1 MKNKN
6 SKKLQ
11 STFTFN
17 KKQAKAMCKIDY
29 YQTQARNIK
38 MYEFL
43 ESEKSRLATPR
54 SETITTLIEHYKT
67 KGNDEWESSIGKSL
81 LGIYKKNKEHA
92 LKNENAIN
100 SNLMNILAR
109 PEMLLLA
116 YKQIKGNKGA
126 MTSAGQIS
134 SDRFLKLNPE
144 QKKLYLRSITFPD
157 KFNLEDV
164 ILTAKLLRKGLYP
177 WGTSSRVYVPK
188 PGVKDKMRPI
198 TIPPFLDRVIQKAIS
213 MILETIYE
221 PEFELLNRSFGFR
234 PNKGVHDALTVITSK
249 YSSGKRTAIEGDIEA
264 AYDTVNKD
272 ILINILGQK
281 IKDRKFLELIRER
294 LNYEYEYK
302 DKETSVWNTPEK
314 GIPQGGI
321 DSPYL
326 FNIYMHELDKY
337 VHKDIQD
344 YINVLNEKL
353 EKSGVKRKINPIFSK
368 LDLLQ
373 EKKIRELAK
382 QKRALKNNNDTKKR
396 KTKDKNDINNDIEQ
410 KKEMLYNTIREIRLI
425 KHKKNRSTT
434 RHPHKI
440 SLKILYV
447 RYADDWI
454 LLTNGNKEIANSI
467 KRKISEFLLNKLEL
481 KLSDSKTAITD
492 ITKEP
497 AKFLGFE
504 LKHPAKGPLIKKPLE
519 TKDINRYKKANLQ
532 RKAGGIIWT
541 TPDKQRLINRLHM
554 KGFCDKNG
562 FPKELPWLS
571 CLEPQIIIERYNA
584 SMIGLAQYY
593 MSIIRNK
600 ADIQRWIYI
609 LRFSC
614 LKTLAQKYKTSI
626 KGIYKKFGINR
637 SSKSSKT
644 VKVTVQIKTEDDI
657 MEKDWTL
664 YSYKSIKEHLKN
676 KNNKER
682 ERIFWEIEKDKRIGD
697 YVLKTGKIPTVTND
711 DYLDT
716 ISWVS
721 LRTQASMDMPC
732 ANCGTFEEV
741 HQHHIRHIRKT
752 AYDLLPE
759 NMDWKKLLA
768 LRNRKQIPLC
778 KECHIKLVHKGK
790 YDRTKL
796 IHLVPTQKLIDNRI
810 VHVESYVKPGLEY
823 HSQSLL
829 ERGWKIAN
837 KKLEEDP
844 ET

>member
-1 MKNKN
+1 MKNK
-6 SKKLQ
+6 KDRKLQ
-11 STFTFN
+11 STSTLN

-29 YQTQARNIK
+29 YKTQARNIK
-38 MYEFL
+38 IYEFL
-43 ESEKSRLATPR
+43 ESEKSRLGTPR
-54 SETITTLIEHYKT
+54 SETITTLIEYYKT
-67 KGNDEWESSIGKSL
+67 KGEEEWKSSIGKSL
-81 LGIYKKNKEHA
+81 LGLYKKNKEHA

-100 SNLMNILAR
+100 SNLMSIIAR

-116 YKQIKGNKGA
+116 YKQFKGKKGA

-134 SDRFLKLNPE
+134 TDKFLKLNQE

-188 PGVKDKMRPI
+188 PGVKDKIRPI
-198 TIPPFLDRVIQKAIS
+198 TIPLFLDKVIQKAIR

-234 PNKGVHDALTVITSK
+234 TNKGVHDALTVITSK

-272 ILINILGQK
+272 TLINILEQK

-294 LNYEYEYK
+294 LNYQYEYK
-302 DKETSVWNTPEK
+302 DEEKTFWVTPDK

-337 VHKDIQD
+337 IHKDIQD
-344 YINVLNEKL
+344 YVDKFNEKI
-353 EKSGVKRKINPIFSK
+353 EKSGIKRRCNPNK
-368 LDLLQ
+368 LDLLYD
-373 EKKIRELAK
+373 KKRRELSK
-382 QKRALKNNNDTKKR
+382 QKLSLKSINNNDTR
-396 KTKDKNDINNDIEQ
+396 NINTTDTNETDIDIQQ
-410 KKEMLYNTIREIRLI
+410 KKKIMYNTIREIRLI

-440 SLKILYV
+440 ILKILYV

-454 LLTNGNKEIANSI
+454 LLTNGNKEVADKI
-467 KRKISEFLLNKLEL
+467 KKKISDFLLTRLEL
-481 KLSDSKTAITD
+481 KLSDSKTTITD
-492 ITKEP
+492 ITKNP

-504 LKHPAKGPLIKKPLE
+504 LKHPARGSLIRKPLQ
-519 TKDINRYKKANLQ
+519 TNSIIRYKKANLQ

-562 FPKELPWLS
+562 FPRELPWLS

-584 SMIGLAQYY
+584 SMMGLAQYY
-593 MSIIRNK
+593 IGIIRNK

-626 KGIYKKFGINR
+626 KGIYKRFGIYRN
-637 SSKSSKT
+637 SKSLIT
-644 VKVTVQIKTEDDI
+644 VKVTVQIKTEYDI

-664 YSYKSIKEHLKN
+664 GSYKSIKEQLKK

-682 ERIFWEIEKDKRIGD
+682 EKILWEIEKDRRIGD
-697 YVLKTGKIPTVTND
+697 YPLKTTKIPTITND
-711 DYLDT
+711 NYL
-716 ISWVS
+716 
-721 LRTQASMDMPC
+721 
-732 ANCGTFEEV
+732 E
-741 HQHHIRHIRKT
+741 
-752 AYDLLPE
+752 LLG
-759 NMDWKKLLA
+759 
-768 LRNRKQIPLC
+768 IP
-778 KECHIKLVHKGK
+778 
-790 YDRTKL
+790 T
-796 IHLVPTQKLIDNRI
+796 
-810 VHVESYVKPGLEY
+810 
-823 HSQSLL
+823 
-829 ERGWKIAN
+829 
-837 KKLEEDP
+837 
-844 ET
+844 